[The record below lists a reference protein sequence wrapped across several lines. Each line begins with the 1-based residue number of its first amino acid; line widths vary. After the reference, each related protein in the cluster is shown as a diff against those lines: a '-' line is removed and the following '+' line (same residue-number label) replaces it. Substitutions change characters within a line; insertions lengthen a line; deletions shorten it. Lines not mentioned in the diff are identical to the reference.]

1 MSDAIPSDTLAP
13 FTRTCQIIVAALVMG
28 VVSFLVVVLLFVPKS
43 MMLAPVLAEAGPAGA
58 AAPAPPPAGLPIISY
73 IALAM
78 AVSVLVLSFV
88 VPKLIVSN
96 ARSQIA
102 KGTAPKTG
110 KAEEAEAAEFL
121 PVYQT
126 QLIIGAA
133 LLEGGA
139 FFAAIAYMLE
149 RSPLALVAA
158 GVLLGLLVTRF
169 PTTERVRAW
178 IEKQLELLQQQRQA
192 IL

>member
-28 VVSFLVVVLLFVPKS
+28 VVSFLVIVLLFVPRS
-43 MMLAPVLAEAGPAGA
+43 IMLAPVPAAAGPAGA
-58 AAPAPPPAGLPIISY
+58 PMPAPLPAGLPIITY

-78 AVSVLVLSFV
+78 GISVLVLSFV
-88 VPKLIVSN
+88 VPNLIVSR
-96 ARSQIA
+96 ARSQMA
-102 KGTAPKTG
+102 KGTAPKIG
-110 KAEEAEAAEFL
+110 KAQEEDGAAFL
-121 PVYQT
+121 PTYQT
-126 QLIIGAA
+126 QLIVGAA

-149 RSPLALVAA
+149 RSPLALLAA
-158 GVLLGLLVTRF
+158 GVLLGLLVTRV
-169 PTTERVRAW
+169 PTIERVRGW
-178 IEKQLELLQQQRQA
+178 IEKQLDLLLQERHA